1 MLRADS
7 NKGCSIEQTPSS
19 QVKISSIKFK
29 NNLSNKDDPPH
40 MFLFIGV
47 PRKFGFEKTA
57 QNAKNGDIVSKG
69 EPVKV
74 GQAISGN
81 QV

>member
-1 MLRADS
+1 
-7 NKGCSIEQTPSS
+7 
-19 QVKISSIKFK
+19 
-29 NNLSNKDDPPH
+29 

-57 QNAKNGDIVSKG
+57 ENAEIGDIVMKG
-69 EPVKV
+69 EPDKV
-74 GQAISGN
+74 GGPISGN